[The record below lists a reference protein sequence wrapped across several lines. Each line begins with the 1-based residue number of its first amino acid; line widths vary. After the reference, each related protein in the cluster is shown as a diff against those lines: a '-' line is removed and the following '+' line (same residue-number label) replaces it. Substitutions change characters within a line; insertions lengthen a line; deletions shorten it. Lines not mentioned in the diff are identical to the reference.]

1 MKRIWDILKDTFAL
15 RAVWSIFNN
24 DAHNI
29 VSKGVRKYL
38 ITETFET
45 KEK

>member
-15 RAVWSIFNN
+15 RVVWSIFNN

-29 VSKGVRKYL
+29 VSKRG
-38 ITETFET
+38 
-45 KEK
+45 EKILNN

>member
-15 RAVWSIFNN
+15 RVVWSVFNN

-29 VSKGVRKYL
+29 VSKRGWQRL
-38 ITETFET
+38 NT